1 MITLSGK
8 VAAASG
14 LSGADRMLVKRLVDA
29 WADHYERNA
38 IRHMYYTM
46 HNKLVDL
53 GISVPPEL
61 TRLNAACGWA
71 KKCVD
76 VMVEHSVFDCFTAQ
90 DEAAQAELSAISRRN
105 RMPMLYRMAT
115 TSAYEQC
122 FSLYFV
128 SKDDGGRARVSAY
141 PARVCGCTWD
151 DANKRLEA
159 ALFVVSMRRQRYSDA
174 YEPDWVN
181 VVTRDCVIRIRLGDD
196 GHWHAEYE
204 RHGLG
209 CLPVFLAAYEP
220 TLDRPFGT
228 SRITREVMGYID
240 SALRANINEE
250 IAAAFAVSTQKYL
263 LGTDGNPFE
272 NVTRWNAY
280 IGSIINFD
288 KDEDGDVPTF
298 GQLPQPSME
307 PLNVHWRLLCGRM
320 SAATGIHVSQFG
332 VVHDNPASGD
342 AIYQENS
349 PLILKV
355 KTWNEYVK
363 DVLVDVAT
371 ALLATERGTTFD
383 AIESQRLG
391 IVANMPNP
399 AMPTLAQQT
408 DASVKIA
415 SAVPGFS
422 MTRAFWL
429 MNGYSNDEADS
440 ILSQVRDVT
449 KDLQA
454 QQATSAAI
462 AAMFGG
468 ATNEGSAEAVSGQP
482 DGQPGQGE
490 QPSAG
495 GAEETAQA
503 G

>member
-8 VAAASG
+8 IAAAQG
-14 LSGADRMLVKRLVDA
+14 LSGADRLLVRRLVDA
-29 WADHYERNA
+29 WYEHHDRNA
-38 IRHMYYTM
+38 LRHMYYTM
-46 HNKLVDL
+46 HNRLIDL

-76 VMVEHSVFDCFTAQ
+76 VMVEHSIFDGFTAQ
-90 DEAAQAELSAISRRN
+90 DDEAQRALAAISRRN
-105 RMPMLYRMAT
+105 RMPTLYRKAT
-115 TSAYEQC
+115 TSALEQC
-122 FSLYFV
+122 FNLYFV
-128 SKDDGGRARVSAY
+128 SKDDAGKARVSAY

-151 DANKRLEA
+151 DANDCLEA
-159 ALFVVSMRRQRYSDA
+159 ALFVVSMRKPRFSDV

-181 VVTRDCVIRIRLGDD
+181 VVTDGYVIRIRRDD
-196 GHWHAEYE
+196 NDAWHAEYE
-204 RHGLG
+204 KHGLG
-209 CLPVFLAAYEP
+209 HLPVFLAAHEP
-220 TLDRPFGT
+220 TLERPFGT

-263 LGTDGNPFE
+263 LGTDGDPFE
-272 NVTRWNAY
+272 NVSRWNAY
-280 IGSIINFD
+280 IGSIINID
-288 KDEDGDVPTF
+288 RNEDGDIPTF

-332 VVHDNPASGD
+332 QVHDNPASGD
-342 AIYQENS
+342 AIYQENE

-355 KTWNEYVK
+355 KTWNEDVK

-371 ALLATERGTTFD
+371 AMLATERGTTFD
-383 AIESQRLG
+383 AIESQGLG
-391 IVANMPNP
+391 IVASMLNP

-408 DASVKIA
+408 DSSVKIA

-422 MTRAFWL
+422 LTKAFWL

-440 ILSQVRDVT
+440 ILAQIREAT
-449 KDLQA
+449 RDLQT

-468 ATNEGSAEAVSGQP
+468 ATDAGSAEKLPERAEQ
-482 DGQPGQGE
+482 QPGQGE
-490 QPSAG
+490 QPSTV
-495 GAEETAQA
+495 GAEEAS
-503 G
+503 